1 MKPPKWLHLPH
12 TRLGQ
17 FAFYGLAELVSF
29 AVITANFRAIA
40 QGNYWYAGVTDFMN
54 LVQGFAIGKFLMD
67 DAEQRTWYTGLGA
80 AVGGTCGT
88 LLAIWITKHVY
99 GQ

>member
-1 MKPPKWLHLPH
+1 MRLPGWV
-12 TRLGQ
+12 RLPRTHAGQ
-17 FAFYGLAELVSF
+17 FIFYGVAELVSF
-29 AVITANFRAIA
+29 AIITANFRAIA
-40 QGNYWYAGVTDFMN
+40 QGNYLFAGLTDFMN